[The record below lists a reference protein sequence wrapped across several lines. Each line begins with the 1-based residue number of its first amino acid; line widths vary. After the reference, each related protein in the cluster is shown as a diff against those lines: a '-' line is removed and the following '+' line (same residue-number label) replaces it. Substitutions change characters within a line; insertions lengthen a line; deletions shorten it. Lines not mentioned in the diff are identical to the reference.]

1 MLINLNNIVMWYREA
16 IKLPAKKFAPV
27 ESSVESI
34 DNKSL
39 TEGYLHQSLT
49 KFHEGRDEIDNVLQ
63 FGGLDPDSPFIVEH
77 AEKLL
82 VLIGEVVP
90 ALEGVLSIVEQGHTL
105 KWINFILLRFTSI
118 NWIIEDTKN
127 LISLCNRVKSI
138 SDPRERIQAFISGI
152 RKIDGLY
159 GFIANSVMIFN
170 TIVKGLKEFA
180 GLDINNTWT
189 FMTYFYGAPIA
200 KYLFEESG
208 DEEDK
213 SGLKIIKNRVINPS
227 IEFLFEKNPNIKD
240 LYKYVNEVMVKNSE
254 MTHDQIRD
262 DALKYYKDRIKS
274 QDVIELVDLVY
285 EDPHDVS
292 GLLRGRRISKR
303 FFDSFNNFMSN
314 SGVLQMYCFKASV
327 ALGHMLELIKHIK
340 IASDQSRIKI

>member
-1 MLINLNNIVMWYREA
+1 MWYREA
-16 IKLPAKKFAPV
+16 IKLPDKKFTPV
-27 ESSVESI
+27 ESSVESVGS
-34 DNKSL
+34 KPL
-39 TEGYLHQSLT
+39 TEGDLHQSLT

-63 FGGLDPDSPFIVEH
+63 FGGLDPDSPFIVEY

-90 ALEGVLSIVEQGHTL
+90 ALEGILSIVEQGHTL

-118 NWIIEDTKN
+118 NWIIEDVKN

-138 SDPRERIQAFISGI
+138 SDPRERIDAFISGI

-180 GLDINNTWT
+180 GLDIDNKWT
-189 FMTYFYGAPIA
+189 FMAYFYGAPIA

-213 SGLKIIKNRVINPS
+213 SGLKVIKNRVINPS
-227 IEFLFEKNPNIKD
+227 LEFLFEKNSKNRD
-240 LYKYVNEVMVKNSE
+240 LHKYVIELMEKNSE
-254 MTHDQIRD
+254 MTHEQIRD
-262 DALKYYKDRIKS
+262 NALKYYRDRIKP
-274 QDVIELVDLVY
+274 QDIVELVDLVY

-303 FFDSFNNFMSN
+303 FFDSFNIFMSN
-314 SGVLQMYCFKASV
+314 SGALEMYCFKASV
-327 ALGHMLELIKHIK
+327 ALSHMLEFIRHIK
-340 IASDQSRIKI
+340 IASDGSRKKLG

>member
-1 MLINLNNIVMWYREA
+1 MWYRIAVDLSNLKGFSPIETSVSDVG
-16 IKLPAKKFAPV
+16 KKP
-27 ESSVESI
+27 
-34 DNKSL
+34 L
-39 TEGYLHQSLT
+39 TERPLHQSVT
-49 KFHEGRDEIDNVLQ
+49 KFHESRDEVDNVLQ
-63 FGGLDPDSPFIVEH
+63 FGGLDSDSPFIVDY

-90 ALEGVLSIVEQGHTL
+90 ALEGILGFVEQGHAL

-138 SDPRERIQAFISGI
+138 SDPRERVDTFISGI

-170 TIVKGLKEFA
+170 TIAKGLKEFA

-227 IEFLFEKNPNIKD
+227 IEFLFEKNPNNKL
-240 LYKYVNEVMVKNSE
+240 LYNYVIELMDKNQD

-262 DALKYYKDRIKS
+262 EALKYYKDRVMKEDI
-274 QDVIELVDLVY
+274 VELVDLVY
-285 EDPHDVS
+285 EDPHDAIGV
-292 GLLRGRRISKR
+292 LRGRRISKR

>member
-1 MLINLNNIVMWYREA
+1 MWYRIA
-16 IKLPAKKFAPV
+16 IDLSNLKGFSPV
-27 ESSVESI
+27 ETSVSDVEE
-34 DNKSL
+34 KPL
-39 TEGYLHQSLT
+39 TERPLHQSVT
-49 KFHEGRDEIDNVLQ
+49 KFHESRDEVDNVLQ
-63 FGGLDPDSPFIVEH
+63 FGGLDSDSPFIVDY

-90 ALEGVLSIVEQGHTL
+90 ALEGILGFVEQGHAL

-138 SDPRERIQAFISGI
+138 SDPRERVDTFISGI

-170 TIVKGLKEFA
+170 TIAKGLKEFA

-227 IEFLFEKNPNIKD
+227 IEFLFEKNPNNKL
-240 LYKYVNEVMVKNSE
+240 LYNYVIELMDKNQD

-262 DALKYYKDRIKS
+262 EALKYYKDRVMKEDI
-274 QDVIELVDLVY
+274 VELVDLVY
-285 EDPHDVS
+285 EDPHDAIGV
-292 GLLRGRRISKR
+292 LRGRRISKR

>member
-1 MLINLNNIVMWYREA
+1 MWYREA
-16 IKLPAKKFAPV
+16 IKLPAKKFTPV

-34 DNKSL
+34 DNKPL
-39 TEGYLHQSLT
+39 TEGDLHQSLT

-63 FGGLDPDSPFIVEH
+63 FGGLDPDSPFIVEY

-90 ALEGVLSIVEQGHTL
+90 ALEGILSIVEQGHFL
-105 KWINFILLRFTSI
+105 KWINFILLRFTSV

-127 LISLCNRVKSI
+127 LISLLNSVKSI
-138 SDPRERIQAFISGI
+138 NDPRERVNAFLSGFS
-152 RKIDGLY
+152 KIDGLY

-180 GLDINNTWT
+180 NLDINNTWT
-189 FMTYFYGAPIA
+189 FMAYFYGAPIA

-208 DEEDK
+208 EEEGK

-240 LYKYVNEVMVKNSE
+240 LYEYVNEVMEENSD

-262 DALKYYKDRIKS
+262 DALKYYRERVKP
-274 QDVIELVDLVY
+274 QDIVELVDLVY

-303 FFDSFNNFMSN
+303 FFDSFNNFMSDSN
-314 SGVLQMYCFKASV
+314 AIQAQC
-327 ALGHMLELIKHIK
+327 
-340 IASDQSRIKI
+340 

>member
-1 MLINLNNIVMWYREA
+1 MWYRIAVDLSNLKGFSPIETSVSDVG
-16 IKLPAKKFAPV
+16 KKP
-27 ESSVESI
+27 
-34 DNKSL
+34 L
-39 TEGYLHQSLT
+39 TERPLHQSVT
-49 KFHEGRDEIDNVLQ
+49 KFHESRDEVDNVLQ
-63 FGGLDPDSPFIVEH
+63 FGGLDSDSPSIVDY

-90 ALEGVLSIVEQGHTL
+90 ALEGILGFVEQGHAL

-138 SDPRERIQAFISGI
+138 SDPRERVDTFISGI

-170 TIVKGLKEFA
+170 TIAKGLKEFA

-227 IEFLFEKNPNIKD
+227 IEFLFEKNPNNKL
-240 LYKYVNEVMVKNSE
+240 LYNYVIELMDKNQD

-262 DALKYYKDRIKS
+262 EALKYYKDRVMKEDI
-274 QDVIELVDLVY
+274 VELVDLVY
-285 EDPHDVS
+285 EDPHDAIGV
-292 GLLRGRRISKR
+292 LRGRRISKR

>member
-1 MLINLNNIVMWYREA
+1 MWYRVA
-16 IKLPAKKFAPV
+16 IDLSNLKGFSPIETSVSDV
-27 ESSVESI
+27 EE
-34 DNKSL
+34 KPL
-39 TEGYLHQSLT
+39 TERPLHQSLT

-138 SDPRERIQAFISGI
+138 SDPRERVDTFISGI

-170 TIVKGLKEFA
+170 TIAKGLKEFA

-227 IEFLFEKNPNIKD
+227 IEFLFEKNPNNKL
-240 LYKYVNEVMVKNSE
+240 LYNYVIELMDKNQD

-262 DALKYYKDRIKS
+262 EALKYYKDRVMKEDI
-274 QDVIELVDLVY
+274 VELVDLVY
-285 EDPHDVS
+285 EDPHDAIGV
-292 GLLRGRRISKR
+292 LRGRRISKR

>member
-1 MLINLNNIVMWYREA
+1 MWYREA

-34 DNKSL
+34 DNKPL
-39 TEGYLHQSLT
+39 TEGDLHQSLT
-49 KFHEGRDEIDNVLQ
+49 KFHEGRDEIDNILQ
-63 FGGLDPDSPFIVEH
+63 FGGLDPDSPFIVEY

-138 SDPRERIQAFISGI
+138 SDPRKRIDAFISGI

-180 GLDINNTWT
+180 GLDIDNKWT
-189 FMTYFYGAPIA
+189 FMAYFYGAPIA

-227 IEFLFEKNPNIKD
+227 LEFLFEKNPKNRN
-240 LYKYVNEVMVKNSE
+240 LHKYVIELMEKNSE
-254 MTHDQIRD
+254 MTHEQIRD
-262 DALKYYKDRIKS
+262 NALEYYIDRIKP
-274 QDVIELVDLVY
+274 QDIVELVDLVY
-285 EDPHDVS
+285 EDPHDSLGV
-292 GLLRGRRISKR
+292 LRGRRISKR
-303 FFDSFNNFMSN
+303 FYESFNYFMRNSN
-314 SGVLQMYCFKASV
+314 SLQVQCLKASM
-327 ALGHMLELIKHIK
+327 ALSHMLELISHIK
-340 IASDQSRIKI
+340 IASDQSRIKIG